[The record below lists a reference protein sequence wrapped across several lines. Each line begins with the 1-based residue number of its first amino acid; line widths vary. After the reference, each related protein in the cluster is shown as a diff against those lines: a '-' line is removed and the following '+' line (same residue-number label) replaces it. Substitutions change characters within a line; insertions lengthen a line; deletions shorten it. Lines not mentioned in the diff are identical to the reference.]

1 MKNLSKHNEVLSEAV
16 EGVIVCM
23 FMALS
28 VIYIDDVKAA
38 VIKSV
43 KSCAFTIV
51 PSLFVMCVLSSAV
64 MNLRAVKKAL
74 SVFRINAS
82 VLLAFILGNIGG
94 YPIGTK
100 ILKDMVD
107 KKEITDREAEKAV
120 CFCYASGPAFCLGII
135 STSVFKSRIL
145 GLASVG
151 AVFLTNLCLFLFS
164 ARSINRRSRQTDIL
178 PRSFTDNITSSVVS
192 SSYAMLSVCSAIVF
206 FSAIISILN
215 AMFPATG
222 DMHIL
227 NSILEISNASSLKCT
242 GLADFV
248 VVTVLLAFGGICV
261 HMQIKSLA
269 GTAFRLKEFY
279 LFMPIRLAL
288 TAIFSGVFYY
298 LIQRFLPASSTES
311 NIVIS
316 QSGSVVPLICVIG
329 MSAISFTYRYQKN
342 KRASC

>member
-1 MKNLSKHNEVLSEAV
+1 MKNLSKYNEMLSEAV
-16 EGVIVCM
+16 EGVIICV

-28 VIYIDDVKAA
+28 VIYIDDVKTA
-38 VIKSV
+38 VIRSV
-43 KSCAFTIV
+43 KSCVFTIV

-64 MNLRAVKKAL
+64 MNSRAINKVL
-74 SVFRINAS
+74 SIFKITPS
-82 VLLAFILGNIGG
+82 VLAAFILGNIGG

-107 KKEITDREAEKAV
+107 KKELTAQEAEKAI

-135 STSVFKSRIL
+135 SASVFKSRIL

-151 AVFLTNLCLFLFS
+151 AVFLANLCLLLFFAGS
-164 ARSINRRSRQTDIL
+164 FSRRSGQANTSA
-178 PRSFTDNITSSVVS
+178 RSFTDNITSSVVS

-206 FSAIISILN
+206 FSAIIAIIN
-215 AMFPATG
+215 AIIPATS
-222 DMHIL
+222 DMHML

-242 GLADFV
+242 GIIDFV
-248 VVTVLLAFGGICV
+248 IVTVLLAFGGVCV

-269 GTAFRLKEFY
+269 GTAFSFKSFY
-279 LFMPIRLAL
+279 LVMPIRLAI
-288 TAIFSGVFYY
+288 TAAFAGTFYY
-298 LIQRFLPASSTES
+298 LIQRYLPASSTET

-329 MSAISFTYRYQKN
+329 MSTISFTYRYQKN
-342 KRASC
+342 KRADR